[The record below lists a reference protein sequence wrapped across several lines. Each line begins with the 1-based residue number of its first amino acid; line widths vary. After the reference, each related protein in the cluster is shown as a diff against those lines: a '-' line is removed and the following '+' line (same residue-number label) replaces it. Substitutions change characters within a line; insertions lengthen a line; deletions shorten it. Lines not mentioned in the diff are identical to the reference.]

1 MEESKKK
8 RHEGEAILGKGATEA
23 APDANHV
30 LPIIMLGN
38 MPILQSQS
46 KSATLKNS
54 QTTGYS

>member
-1 MEESKKK
+1 MK
-8 RHEGEAILGKGATEA
+8 GEAIIGKGATEA

-30 LPIIMLGN
+30 LPVIMLGN